1 MVIVKLFVL
10 QKYTIKM
17 KEIEYIKYNIHTIHN
32 IHKILKIYV
41 LSKYSIFHTT

>member
-10 QKYTIKM
+10 HKYTIKM
-17 KEIEYIKYNIHTIHN
+17 KEIEYIKYNIHKIHN
-32 IHKILKIYV
+32 VHKILKIYV